1 MEERGRPSTIHGIQG
16 IVWRRW
22 RGLNGG
28 GARPVT
34 ERGGGRVWVTGVP
47 DEGPANT
54 SRGDAHEHQQAT
66 GKRFGYLVGL
76 EVKRRRL
83 STTG

>member
-1 MEERGRPSTIHGIQG
+1 MEERGRPSTIHEIQG

-28 GARPVT
+28 GARPAT
-34 ERGGGRVWVTGVP
+34 ERGGGHVRVTGVP
-47 DEGPANT
+47 DEEPANT
-54 SRGDAHEHQQAT
+54 NREDAHEHQQAT

-76 EVKRRRL
+76 EI
-83 STTG
+83 G

>member
-1 MEERGRPSTIHGIQG
+1 M
-16 IVWRRW
+16 VWRRW
-22 RGLNGG
+22 RGMNGG
-28 GARPVT
+28 GARPAT
-34 ERGGGRVWVTGVP
+34 KRGGGRVRVTDVP
-47 DEGPANT
+47 DDGPANT

-66 GKRFGYLVGL
+66 GKRFVYLVGL